1 MAHSHSGSNRTSR
14 KPLLPAR
21 TRRFS
26 LSSATPGSTSR
37 PTRDGHT
44 YRSPSRQRDIVL
56 SSHRHLSRRTR
67 TRTLSAHGIG
77 TARSEEH
84 KSELQSLAS
93 LVYRLLLEKERT
105 PPEL

>member
-1 MAHSHSGSNRTSR
+1 MAHSDYGSHQTSV
-14 KPLLPAR
+14 KPLHPSR
-21 TRRFS
+21 SRSFS

-67 TRTLSAHGIG
+67 TRTLSAQDRQRVGKG
-77 TARSEEH
+77 TSVDLGGGRII
-84 KSELQSLAS
+84 KKKRRDQT
-93 LVYRLLLEKERT
+93 ERGT
-105 PPEL
+105 LT